1 MHLKPEEG
9 IRKTKGDI
17 YRIIPPKMSNMD
29 YIAMT
34 EKARKELSQI
44 VNQRWDAITWMHQK
58 GEHKYEE
65 KEND

>member
-1 MHLKPEEG
+1 MHLKLGEE

-17 YRIIPPKMSNMD
+17 YRIIPRMSNMD

-44 VNQRWDAITWMHQK
+44 VNYRWDAIT
-58 GEHKYEE
+58 
-65 KEND
+65 

>member
-1 MHLKPEEG
+1 MHLKLEEG

-17 YRIIPPKMSNMD
+17 YRIIPPKMSDMD

-44 VNQRWDAITWMHQK
+44 VN
-58 GEHKYEE
+58 
-65 KEND
+65 